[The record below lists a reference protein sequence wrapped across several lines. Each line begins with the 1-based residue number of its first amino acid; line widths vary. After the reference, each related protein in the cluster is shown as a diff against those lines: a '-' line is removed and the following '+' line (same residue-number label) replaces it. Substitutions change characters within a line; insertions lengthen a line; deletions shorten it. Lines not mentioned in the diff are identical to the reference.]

1 MNTHILRRAVSGKGM
16 DETITPICS
25 CGWHGIGYA
34 SHNDY
39 QMTNVREQEIK
50 HLHDKQS
57 EVLARKVAA

>member
-1 MNTHILRRAVSGKGM
+1 MNTHILNRDVKGTGIL
-16 DETITPICS
+16 ETITPVCS

-34 SHNDY
+34 AHNDY

-50 HLHDKQS
+50 HLHDKQI